1 MSSAARATE
10 FGVIVPARYAS
21 ARLPGKPLLDL
32 GGKPMVV
39 RVLENARRAGAAFA
53 LVATDDERIA
63 RAVRDAGGEAML
75 TSAEHRTGTDRL
87 AEVAQRKKLD
97 PELVVVNLQGDEPLL
112 PAEFVQKVAGALL
125 NDRDASLSTLA
136 TELRRR
142 DQLFDPNVVKV
153 VTDRRG
159 RALYF
164 SRAPIPWLRGEF
176 SHAPGSQAA
185 DSELPRGL
193 FWRHVGLYAYRVS
206 TLQQLSS
213 AEPAPSENAESL
225 EQLRALFLGL
235 SIQVERV
242 LELPEGGVDT
252 EADAERVRRLYERPA
267 C

>member
-1 MSSAARATE
+1 MSSAARAAE

-87 AEVAQRKKLD
+87 AEVALRKKLD

-112 PAEFVQKVAGALL
+112 PAEFVRKVAGALL
-125 NDRDASLSTLA
+125 SDCDASLSTLA
-136 TELRRR
+136 TELRHR

-159 RALYF
+159 RAMYF

-176 SHAPGSQAA
+176 SHGAGSV
-185 DSELPRGL
+185 DGELPRGL

-206 TLQQLSS
+206 TLQRLSS
-213 AEPAPSENAESL
+213 AEPAPCENAESL

-242 LELPEGGVDT
+242 LELPDGGVDT